1 MKSLVITPKD
11 SIEFN
16 FINQLL
22 DKMGIS
28 SQIVENKEKKTS
40 LSKKQIKAIEEGLNQ
55 VKEGKIL
62 SNEQVMAEIKNRHP
76 KYFI

>member
-62 SNEQVMAEIKNRHP
+62 SNEQVMAEMKNRHT

>member
-11 SIEFN
+11 SIEFD

-28 SQIVENKEKKTS
+28 SQIVEQEVKKTS

-62 SNEQVMAEIKNRHP
+62 SNEQVMVEMKNRHP
-76 KYFI
+76 KYFM

>member
-28 SQIVENKEKKTS
+28 SQIVEKKEKKTS

-62 SNEQVMAEIKNRHP
+62 SNEQVMAEMKNRHP

>member
-62 SNEQVMAEIKNRHP
+62 SNEQVMEEMKNRHP

>member
-28 SQIVENKEKKTS
+28 SQIVEQQEKKIS

-55 VKEGKIL
+55 VKEGKVL
-62 SNEQVMAEIKNRHP
+62 THEQVMAEIKNRHP

>member
-28 SQIVENKEKKTS
+28 SQIVEKKEKKTS

-62 SNEQVMAEIKNRHP
+62 SNEQVMEEMKNRHP

>member
-28 SQIVENKEKKTS
+28 SQIVEQEVKKTS

-62 SNEQVMAEIKNRHP
+62 SNEQVMEEMKNRHP

>member
-28 SQIVENKEKKTS
+28 SQIVEQEVKKTS

-62 SNEQVMAEIKNRHP
+62 SNEQVMAEMKNRHP

>member
-28 SQIVENKEKKTS
+28 SQIVEQENKKTS
-40 LSKKQIKAIEEGLNQ
+40 LSKKQIKAIEEGLYQ
-55 VKEGKIL
+55 VKEGKVL
-62 SNEQVMAEIKNRHP
+62 SHQQVMVEMKSRYP
-76 KYFI
+76 KCFL

>member
-28 SQIVENKEKKTS
+28 SQIVEQHEKKTS

-55 VKEGKIL
+55 VKEGKVL
-62 SNEQVMAEIKNRHP
+62 THEQVMAEIKSRHA

>member
-28 SQIVENKEKKTS
+28 SQIVEQEVKKTS

-62 SNEQVMAEIKNRHP
+62 SNEQVMAEMKSRHP
-76 KYFI
+76 KYFA

>member
-62 SNEQVMAEIKNRHP
+62 SNEQVMEEMKNRQP

>member
-11 SIEFN
+11 AIEFN
-16 FINQLL
+16 LINQLL

-28 SQIVENKEKKTS
+28 SQIVEQDDYTFS
-40 LSKKQIKAIEEGLNQ
+40 VSKKQVKAIKDGLKQVEEGRL
-55 VKEGKIL
+55 L
-62 SNEQVMAEIKNRHP
+62 SHEQVMSEIKNRHP

>member
-62 SNEQVMAEIKNRHP
+62 SNEQVITEMKNRHP

>member
-62 SNEQVMAEIKNRHP
+62 SNEQVMAEMKNRHP

>member
-28 SQIVENKEKKTS
+28 SQIVEQEVKKTS

-62 SNEQVMAEIKNRHP
+62 SNEQVMVEMKNRHP

>member
-55 VKEGKIL
+55 VKEGKII
-62 SNEQVMAEIKNRHP
+62 SNEQVMEEMKNRHP

>member
-11 SIEFN
+11 SIEFD

-28 SQIVENKEKKTS
+28 SQIVEQEVKKTS

-62 SNEQVMAEIKNRHP
+62 SNEQVMVEIKNRHP
-76 KYFI
+76 KYFM

>member
-1 MKSLVITPKD
+1 MKSIVITPKD

-28 SQIVENKEKKTS
+28 SQIVEQEVKKTS

-62 SNEQVMAEIKNRHP
+62 SNEQVMAEMKNRHP